1 MTDKREMTALNSS
14 AATDERQSLHK
25 SCKNSIM
32 HCPLFFPS
40 KQALYSLDVHQQM
53 NG

>member
-25 SCKNSIM
+25 SCKNSISDLSDD
-32 HCPLFFPS
+32 CKKNFNRKL
-40 KQALYSLDVHQQM
+40 Q
-53 NG
+53 